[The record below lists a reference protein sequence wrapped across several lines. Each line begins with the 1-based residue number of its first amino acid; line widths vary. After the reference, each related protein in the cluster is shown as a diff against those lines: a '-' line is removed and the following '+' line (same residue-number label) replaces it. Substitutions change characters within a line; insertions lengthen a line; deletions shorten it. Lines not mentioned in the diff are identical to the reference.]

1 MNKDMINID
10 DFVREKLGGHTE
22 KEDPAAWLR
31 MKDLLDKEMP
41 EKAAPFIF
49 RLGKPM
55 AFLGAALL
63 IGALC
68 VGGYK
73 INALREKTSGTT
85 ATGTNTNSNNQNTV
99 NKIFNNNTTK
109 APVNTTLSTEKHQAE
124 NDTNPIA
131 SRNNTDQNA
140 QTTNA
145 NANRSDL
152 NTNQI
157 GNGNQVA
164 NSHRHLASG
173 TTVANST
180 NHKSN
185 KQSANRLNS
194 GSVDNTDGSNENNA
208 ATGTNSSR
216 DHSRSIASSNGH
228 KNDKSVRSNSVR
240 QNTFASNTGSVNKKT
255 VGKDLNKNKSHTGIS
270 SDDNNSK
277 NKVASDN
284 ADVEINT
291 ASKDTKKD
299 SMSAITVITKQ
310 STAKGFPKR
319 KTMIKDTVN
328 ISKFELPSNTT
339 ANQNADPINT
349 NITSTMQPSKK
360 DIKLA
365 ANQSKKANK
374 ISSKQTAANQ
384 ENILA
389 SKQASTKEQSQ
400 NMTSSKTETAKAKK
414 GKGSLSKWVE
424 GLNLP
429 EAVASAKEDA
439 RNAQFY
445 TGFAAGINYTPSGNG
460 NNFQGVQFGP
470 TGELVF
476 NKHWS
481 LFGAVKYFNRSGGKK
496 TINDNFAKEVSNN
509 VADSVKGANTYFT
522 VLTDSTNRYFNFSTV
537 HSFEMPIS
545 VRYAIN
551 KFYLMTG
558 INLAYSLPVNVE
570 LVEKE
575 YKSMNSRVVQT
586 NTTSKPMLSESKS
599 ILTTAD
605 FGSRFGIG
613 YLVGAGYQITPAWQ
627 TDLRMVNTFWDNAKG
642 DGAKRLSKDFYRLP
656 SIQITVGYQ
665 FNRGR
670 SKATFG
676 PNSIR

>member
-73 INALREKTSGTT
+73 INALRAKNSGTPTSG
-85 ATGTNTNSNNQNTV
+85 TNSNNQNTIS
-99 NKIFNNNTTK
+99 KIFDNNTTT
-109 APVNTTLSTEKHQAE
+109 APANTTLSTETNQTE
-124 NDTNPIA
+124 NNTNPIA
-131 SRNNTDQNA
+131 SGNNADQNA
-140 QTTNA
+140 QTTHA
-145 NANRSDL
+145 NANQSDL
-152 NTNQI
+152 SSHQI
-157 GNGNQVA
+157 GNGDHVA

-173 TTVANST
+173 STVANST
-180 NHKSN
+180 NHKSG
-185 KQSANRLNS
+185 KHSANRLNS
-194 GSVDNTDGSNENNA
+194 GTVNNTVGADENRNIS
-208 ATGTNSSR
+208 GTKGNR
-216 DHSRSIASSNGH
+216 NLDKSIATSHSG
-228 KNDKSVRSNSVR
+228 KKDNSVN
-240 QNTFASNTGSVNKKT
+240 QNTFASNTGSVNKKS
-255 VGKDLNKNKSHTGIS
+255 VGKDLNKNKSKTGNTTDENNTNKVS
-270 SDDNNSK
+270 ESDKANTDNN
-277 NKVASDN
+277 
-284 ADVEINT
+284 I
-291 ASKDTKKD
+291 ASKDAKKD

-319 KTMIKDTVN
+319 KIMVKDTVN
-328 ISKFELPSNTT
+328 ISKFELPSKTV
-339 ANQNADPINT
+339 ANQNTDPINT
-349 NITSTMQPSKK
+349 NIISTMQPSKK
-360 DIKLA
+360 DVKLA

-389 SKQASTKEQSQ
+389 SKQTGTKEQSQ
-400 NMTSSKTETAKAKK
+400 NMTSSKTENAKAKK

-496 TINDNFAKEVSNN
+496 TINDNFAKDVSNN
-509 VADSVKGANTYFT
+509 IADSVKGATTYFT

-575 YKSMNSRVVQT
+575 YKGMNSRVVPT

-605 FGSRFGIG
+605 FGSRFGVG

-627 TDLRMVNTFWDNAKG
+627 ADLRMVNTFWDNAKG

>member
-22 KEDPAAWLR
+22 KEDSAAWLR

-73 INALREKTSGTT
+73 INALREKNSGTPTSGTSS
-85 ATGTNTNSNNQNTV
+85 NSNNQNTIS
-99 NKIFNNNTTK
+99 KIFNNNTTT
-109 APVNTTLSTEKHQAE
+109 APANTTLSTETNQTE
-124 NDTNPIA
+124 NNTNPIA
-131 SRNNTDQNA
+131 SENNADQNA

-145 NANRSDL
+145 NANQSDL
-152 NTNQI
+152 SPHQI
-157 GNGNQVA
+157 GNGDQVA

-173 TTVANST
+173 STFANST
-180 NHKSN
+180 NHKSGKHSTN
-185 KQSANRLNS
+185 SVNS
-194 GSVDNTDGSNENNA
+194 GSVNNPVGVDENRNIS
-208 ATGTNSSR
+208 GTKGNR
-216 DHSRSIASSNGH
+216 NHDKSIASSHSSKKG
-228 KNDKSVRSNSVR
+228 NSVN
-240 QNTFASNTGSVNKKT
+240 QNTFASNTGSVNKKS
-255 VGKDLNKNKSHTGIS
+255 VGKILNKNKSQTGNS
-270 SDDNNSK
+270 TDENNTNKVGESDKTNTDNNF
-277 NKVASDN
+277 
-284 ADVEINT
+284 
-291 ASKDTKKD
+291 ASKDAKKD

-310 STAKGFPKR
+310 SSAKGFPKK

-328 ISKFELPSNTT
+328 ISKFELPSNT
-339 ANQNADPINT
+339 AASQNTDPINT
-349 NITSTMQPSKK
+349 NIISTMQPSKK
-360 DIKLA
+360 DVKLA

-389 SKQASTKEQSQ
+389 SKHASTKEQSQ

-470 TGELVF
+470 SGELVF

-496 TINDNFAKEVSNN
+496 TINDNFAKDVSNN
-509 VADSVKGANTYFT
+509 VADSVKGATTYFT

-575 YKSMNSRVVQT
+575 YKGMNSRVVPT

-627 TDLRMVNTFWDNAKG
+627 ADLRMVNTFWDNAKG

>member
-85 ATGTNTNSNNQNTV
+85 ASGTNSNSNNQNTV
-99 NKIFNNNTTK
+99 NKIFNTNTTT
-109 APVNTTLSTEKHQAE
+109 APANTTLSTETNQPK
-124 NDTNPIA
+124 NNTNPIA
-131 SRNNTDQNA
+131 SGNNADQNE
-140 QTTNA
+140 QTTNS
-145 NANRSDL
+145 NQSDL
-152 NTNQI
+152 SSHQI
-157 GNGNQVA
+157 GNGDQVA

-194 GSVDNTDGSNENNA
+194 GSVDNADGSNKNNA
-208 ATGTNSSR
+208 ATGSNSSR
-216 DHSRSIASSNGH
+216 NHSRSAVSSHSSKKGS
-228 KNDKSVRSNSVR
+228 SVRSNSVN
-240 QNTFASNTGSVNKKT
+240 QNTFASNTGSVNKRS
-255 VGKDLNKNKSHTGIS
+255 VEKDLSKNKSQSGNSSDENKNKIGE
-270 SDDNNSK
+270 SDKTNTDNNL
-277 NKVASDN
+277 
-284 ADVEINT
+284 
-291 ASKDTKKD
+291 ASKDAKKD

-310 STAKGFPKR
+310 SSAKGFPKK
-319 KTMIKDTVN
+319 KTIIKDTVN
-328 ISKFELPSNTT
+328 ISKFELPSTT
-339 ANQNADPINT
+339 AASQNADPINT
-349 NITSTMQPSKK
+349 NIISTMQPSKK

-374 ISSKQTAANQ
+374 ISSKQTAAKQ

-389 SKQASTKEQSQ
+389 SKQAGTKEQSQ
-400 NMTSSKTETAKAKK
+400 NMTSAKTETAKAKK

-424 GLNLP
+424 GLHLP

-496 TINDNFAKEVSNN
+496 TINDNFAKDVSNN
-509 VADSVKGANTYFT
+509 IADSVKGANTYFT

-575 YKSMNSRVVQT
+575 YKGMNSRVVQT

-605 FGSRFGIG
+605 FGSRFGVG
-613 YLVGAGYQITPAWQ
+613 YLIGAGYQITPAWQ